1 MVGQATHRL
10 SETRSGKTGLTRL
23 ELAGRDAGIGDACA
37 TEVADAL
44 GANKT
49 LEDCNRVAAQVKLA
63 AYVLMP
69 VRALMVAAPPRINMA
84 VTIRHAITR
93 SQICVLKTCPLSAF
107 ERLIVF

>member
-1 MVGQATHRL
+1 M
-10 SETRSGKTGLTRL
+10 
-23 ELAGRDAGIGDACA
+23 
-37 TEVADAL
+37 ADAL

-93 SQICVLKTCPLSAF
+93 FPNLRSENLPTIS
-107 ERLIVF
+107 I